1 MEKRS
6 RETQVKWKWAF
17 FILFIFNII
26 VAVSI
31 YFALFT
37 TRNPVVINED
47 QAPSNLGENVK
58 AIITLENK
66 DVEALLQEA
75 LIANETDT
83 IRQIRVE
90 ESIFL
95 DGELSI
101 LGMPVSFSIGAEPF
115 LVEGGEL
122 QLKVNEI
129 QLGNLSLPIKQ
140 TMNIMLNQFSNKL
153 PIELDTEN
161 QLITVFLTKIPLEN
175 VEEIKLLQIDK
186 EVQEYTFEVTISKEN
201 LLQ

>member
-6 RETQVKWKWAF
+6 RETQMKWKWAF

-37 TRNPVVINED
+37 PRNPVVMNED

-90 ESIFL
+90 ELIFL
-95 DGELSI
+95 DG
-101 LGMPVSFSIGAEPF
+101 
-115 LVEGGEL
+115 
-122 QLKVNEI
+122 
-129 QLGNLSLPIKQ
+129 
-140 TMNIMLNQFSNKL
+140 
-153 PIELDTEN
+153 
-161 QLITVFLTKIPLEN
+161 
-175 VEEIKLLQIDK
+175 
-186 EVQEYTFEVTISKEN
+186 
-201 LLQ
+201 